1 MAWHT
6 YMDNWENIN
15 FSDSSLIWKNMG
27 YMEKVIEIMHRLTPF
42 IKCPATFNSYT
53 GQNLPGQI

>member
-27 YMEKVIEIMHRLTPF
+27 YMEKVIENMYRLTPF

-53 GQNLPGQI
+53 RQNLPDQI

>member
-42 IKCPATFNSYT
+42 IKCPATFNSCT
-53 GQNLPGQI
+53 ASN